1 MKKLIAV
8 LAVFVLMVSVAMAQ
22 APSAENIQ
30 EVNTEE
36 VMPEQVSD
44 ATPNAKMAKKGCC
57 AAKADGAKAGKGCH
71 GEAKAMKA
79 EKGCADKASA
89 TGKSCCANKGM
100 RAQNMKEEEG
110 EE

>member
-8 LAVFVLMVSVAMAQ
+8 MAVFTLMVSVAMAQ
-22 APSAENIQ
+22 APAKENIQ
-30 EVNTEE
+30 EVTTEE

-44 ATPNAKMAKKGCC
+44 ATPGATMAKKGCC
-57 AAKADGAKAGKGCH
+57 ASKAEANNASKGCH

-89 TGKSCCANKGM
+89 SGKSCCAGKGM
-100 RAQNMKEEEG
+100 RAENARQEEG